1 MTGKSNMQEWKARI
15 VEKANM
21 KHKDAEQKYKTKMR
35 TNMEGETWK
44 AKRMRKEKKRDN
56 EMERKKKF
64 FFLKTGKIRPIK
76 LPYLGHVIQEAV
88 RKRKFR

>member
-1 MTGKSNMQEWKARI
+1 
-15 VEKANM
+15 M
-21 KHKDAEQKYKTKMR
+21 KTD
-35 TNMEGETWK
+35 MEGQTWK

-56 EMERKKKF
+56 EMERKF
-64 FFLKTGKIRPIK
+64 FFKKTRKIRPIK